1 MAMNWPLFRPLLED
15 VSRLEVS
22 GCMAVDNLLEHLL
35 ETCIAYQRDAALMH
49 LDVPPGDAREARLAE
64 AMAHVAAAY
73 TPTAI
78 EALQRLRTE
87 APASQQEAV
96 QRLQGWTLR
105 MHVSSALLPMQREI
119 QTRQRA
125 ATCLVDEEP
134 IPLRASFA
142 AMAAETRRDRRAA
155 IEAAVGLQL
164 RDLNELFEA
173 QFKALSALA
182 EHLSYAS
189 LEALWTDVLQVEPA
203 PLEDVATQILT
214 STEEVYRDLLT
225 WAVRRRLRLPPGQL
239 RRHDILALFTFPEYQ
254 AYYQPG
260 TLVEGLQ
267 TCLRALGLS
276 PTVDG
281 RLEWRERSAHF
292 GPPEALALHVP
303 DEIVLSYA
311 QVQGLKG
318 AEAFA
323 GASGRALLWAST
335 SPELAPIHRALG
347 DPALPESSAQLV
359 AELLAEPRWLSQYF
373 GVSIDQNYAAWR
385 CLDRLYRLRRSLGR
399 FLYTRYL
406 YTANS
411 LAGASE
417 AYRDIMMDAC
427 YVDYPQEYYL
437 LDWDWDY
444 TSLTVLRGWSLTTAL
459 LEAVHAQFAADW
471 FRNPEAGEWLRQY
484 WYSVLGERVEDL
496 RDRLLGATWDAELFA
511 TALVRQEGA
520 W

>member
-1 MAMNWPLFRPLLED
+1 MI
-15 VSRLEVS
+15 
-22 GCMAVDNLLEHLL
+22 VDNLVEYLL
-35 ETCIAYQRDAALMH
+35 QTCVAYQRAVALIH
-49 LDVPPGDAREARLAE
+49 LDIPPGDAREARLAE
-64 AMAHVAAAY
+64 AMAHGAEAC

-87 APASQQEAV
+87 ASGAPQEAL
-96 QRLQGWTLR
+96 QRLQGWTLSMYVR
-105 MHVSSALLPMQREI
+105 SAMLPMQREI
-119 QTRQRA
+119 HTRQRSA
-125 ATCLVDEEP
+125 ICLVDEEP

-142 AMAAETRRDRRAA
+142 AMAAETRRERRAA

-164 RDLNELFEA
+164 REFNELFEA
-173 QFKALSALA
+173 QFKALSALV
-182 EHLSYAS
+182 EHLRYPS
-189 LEALWTDVLQVEPA
+189 LEALWTDVLQIEPA
-203 PLEDVATQILT
+203 TLQDVATQILA
-214 STEEVYRDLLT
+214 STQEVYRDLLT

-260 TLVEGLQ
+260 TAVTGLQ
-267 TCLRALGLS
+267 TCLRQMALS

-281 RLEWRERSAHF
+281 RLEWRERPAHF

-335 SPELAPIHRALG
+335 SPELAPINRALG
-347 DPALPESSAQLV
+347 DPALRESNAQLL
-359 AELLAEPRWLSQYF
+359 AELLADPQWLSQYV
-373 GVSIDQNYAAWR
+373 GVSVDPNYAAWR
-385 CLDRLYRLRRSLGR
+385 SLDRLYRLRRCLGR

-406 YTANS
+406 YTTGS

-427 YVDYPQEYYL
+427 HVDYPQEYYL

-444 TSLTVLRGWSLTTAL
+444 TSLTVLRGWSLTAAL
-459 LEAVHAQFAADW
+459 LDALQEQFAADW
-471 FRNPEAGEWLRQY
+471 LRNPEAGEWLRQY
-484 WYSVLGERVEDL
+484 WSSALGERVENL
-496 RDRLLGATWDAELFA
+496 RDRLLGTTWDAELFA
-511 TALVRQEGA
+511 TALVRQDET
-520 W
+520 

>member
-1 MAMNWPLFRPLLED
+1 MNWPLFRPSLED
-15 VSRLEVS
+15 VYRPEVS
-22 GCMAVDNLLEHLL
+22 GCMAVDNLLEHLMQAC
-35 ETCIAYQRDAALMH
+35 EAYQHEVALIH

-64 AMAHVAAAY
+64 ALTHGTEAC
-73 TPTAI
+73 TPAAI
-78 EALQRLRTE
+78 ETLQRLRTE
-87 APASQQEAV
+87 APGSQQEAL
-96 QRLQGWTLR
+96 QRLHGWTLS
-105 MHVSSALLPMQREI
+105 MHVRSILLPMQREI
-119 QTRQRA
+119 QTRQRTA
-125 ATCLVDEEP
+125 ICVVDEEP
-134 IPLRASFA
+134 IPLRTSFA
-142 AMAAETRRDRRAA
+142 AMAVEPRRDRRAA

-164 RDLNELFEA
+164 RELNELFEA

-182 EHLSYAS
+182 EHLGYAS
-189 LEALWTDVLQVEPA
+189 LEALWTDVLQIEPA
-203 PLEDVATQILT
+203 TLQDIAIQILV
-214 STEEVYRDLLT
+214 STQEVYRDLLT

-260 TLVEGLQ
+260 TVVAGLQ
-267 TCLRALGLS
+267 TCLREMGLA

-281 RLEWRERSAHF
+281 RLEWRERLAHF

-323 GASGRALLWAST
+323 GASGRALLWAYT
-335 SPELAPIHRALG
+335 SPELSPFSRLLG
-347 DPALPESSAQLV
+347 DPALLESNAQLL
-359 AELLAEPRWLSQYF
+359 AELLADPWWLSQYF
-373 GVSIDQNYAAWR
+373 GVSVDQNYAAWR
-385 CLDRLYRLRRSLGR
+385 CLDRLYRLRRFLGR
-399 FLYTRYL
+399 FLYTRHL

-427 YVDYPQEYYL
+427 HVDYPQEYYL

-459 LEAVHAQFAADW
+459 LGALHEQFAADW

-484 WYSVLGERVEDL
+484 WSSALGERLEDL
-496 RDRLLGATWDAELFA
+496 RDRLLGTAWDAELFA
-511 TALVRQEGA
+511 TALGRQDGA

>member
-1 MAMNWPLFRPLLED
+1 MNWPLFRPLLED
-15 VSRLEVS
+15 VRRLEVS
-22 GCMAVDNLLEHLL
+22 GCMAVDNLREHLL
-35 ETCIAYQRDAALMH
+35 QTCVAYQHNVALIH
-49 LDVPPGDAREARLAE
+49 LDTPPGDAREARLAE
-64 AMAHVAAAY
+64 AIAQGADAY
-73 TPTAI
+73 TSAAI
-78 EALQRLRTE
+78 AALQRLCTE

-96 QRLQGWTLR
+96 QRLQGWTLS
-105 MHVSSALLPMQREI
+105 MHVRSGLLPMQREI
-119 QTRQRA
+119 QTRQRTA
-125 ATCLVDEEP
+125 ICLVDDEP
-134 IPLRASFA
+134 IPLRTSFA
-142 AMAAETRRDRRAA
+142 AMAAETRRDRRTA

-164 RDLNELFEA
+164 REFNELFEA

-182 EHLSYAS
+182 DHLGYAS
-189 LEALWTDVLQVEPA
+189 LEALWTAILPVEPA
-203 PLEDVATQILT
+203 TLQDVATQILAGT
-214 STEEVYRDLLT
+214 QEVYRDLLT
-225 WAVRRRLRLPPGQL
+225 WAVRHRLRLPPGQL

-260 TLVEGLQ
+260 MAVPGWQ
-267 TCLRALGLS
+267 TCLREMGLS

-281 RLEWRERSAHF
+281 RLEWRERSIHF

-318 AEAFA
+318 VETFA
-323 GASGRALLWAST
+323 GASGRALLWAYT
-335 SPELAPIHRALG
+335 SPELAPLNRALG
-347 DPALPESSAQLV
+347 DAALLESNAQLC

-373 GVSIDQNYAAWR
+373 GVRIDQNYAAWR
-385 CLDRLYRLRRSLGR
+385 RLDRLYRLRRSLGR
-399 FLYTRYL
+399 FLYTRHL

-427 YVDYPQEYYL
+427 HVDYPQEYYL

-444 TSLTVLRGWSLTTAL
+444 TSLTVLRGWSLAAAL
-459 LEAVHAQFAADW
+459 LGGLHEQFAADW

-484 WYSVLGERVEDL
+484 WYSALGERLEAL
-496 RDRLLGATWDAELFA
+496 RDRLLGTAWDAELFA
-511 TALVRQEGA
+511 TALVRQDGA